1 MKVPYVITFGPKCN
15 KGLICYETEIVRR
28 HVHNSLYTIIL
39 TYRADITGHVTK
51 RNVKKYHRI

>member
-1 MKVPYVITFGPKCN
+1 MTNI
-15 KGLICYETEIVRR
+15 IRR
-28 HVHNSLYTIIL
+28 HIHNSLYTIIL